1 MKRFASRHGRLS
13 AGQIV
18 PIQFFQDGL
27 PALDQKLWSS
37 PWGDLGNCI
46 CYDLSYT
53 RVTDGLIRAGAQA
66 LIVPTM
72 DVVGWGEHQH
82 ALHARVA
89 PTRSAEYGLPILR
102 VASSGISQ
110 LTRPDASVVAS
121 APFAAEGATLTGE
134 LPIMRR
140 GRMPW
145 DRYLAIVDQ
154 ASARALQ

>member
-1 MKRFASRHGRLS
+1 M
-13 AGQIV
+13 
-18 PIQFFQDGL
+18 
-27 PALDQKLWSS
+27 
-37 PWGDLGNCI
+37 
-46 CYDLSYT
+46 SYT

-145 DRYLAIVDQ
+145 DRYLATFSVGVTATILVWFIG
-154 ASARALQ
+154 SALARGLRKRRKP